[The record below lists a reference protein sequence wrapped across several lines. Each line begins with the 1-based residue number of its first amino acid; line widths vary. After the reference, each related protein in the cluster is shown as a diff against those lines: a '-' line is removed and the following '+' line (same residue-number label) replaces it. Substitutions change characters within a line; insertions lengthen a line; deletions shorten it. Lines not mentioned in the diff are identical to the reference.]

1 LTSEDATAL
10 FHLMGCL
17 WDTAYAIRLT
27 DGIWV
32 ACRRDNPACV
42 LTAATALEL
51 RWLLRADYGQ
61 AADGDLSHRLRA

>member
-1 LTSEDATAL
+1 
-10 FHLMGCL
+10 MGCL

-32 ACRRDNPACV
+32 ACRRDNPTCV

-61 AADGDLSHRLRA
+61 WLRTGT